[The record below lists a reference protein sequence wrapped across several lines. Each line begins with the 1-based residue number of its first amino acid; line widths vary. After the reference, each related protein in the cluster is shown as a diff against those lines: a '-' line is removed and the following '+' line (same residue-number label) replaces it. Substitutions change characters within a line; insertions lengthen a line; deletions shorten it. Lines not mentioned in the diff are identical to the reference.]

1 MKAQTE
7 TYIQNAVFGKCNTFD
22 LSLQAHYSKKENIIG
37 RFAGDK
43 KTARKSE
50 PFKNDIQINTENYP
64 TLPSRLWSNSNSVS
78 FNLYM
83 S

>member
-7 TYIQNAVFGKCNTFD
+7 TYIQTPFPRSATHLIYHYKRIISKRKT
-22 LSLQAHYSKKENIIG
+22 LSVALQAT
-37 RFAGDK
+37 K

-50 PFKNDIQINTENYP
+50 PFNDDIQINTENYP